1 MSFLIW
7 PNPWQGGSDTVPGK
21 SKGKGSMSLSGS
33 MDSYQVVYVKENVS
47 VYPTQHA
54 RERISGRL
62 RLIKQDPSL
71 FMVQGTL
78 DHILTSFWQGTQELL
93 DSTVHLY
100 NSFKECSAASQCN
113 EMGDFGSL
121 FCLFEWLSEWVL
133 HIVLS
138 CISGKSRFSSHIVDF
153 KLFWPQFI

>member
-1 MSFLIW
+1 MRGKTALTADNADFVDDVDYAAVSQSAS
-7 PNPWQGGSDTVPGK
+7 PSAATTAKGGSDAIPGK

-78 DHILTSFWQGTQELL
+78 DHILTTF
-93 DSTVHLY
+93 
-100 NSFKECSAASQCN
+100 
-113 EMGDFGSL
+113 
-121 FCLFEWLSEWVL
+121 
-133 HIVLS
+133 
-138 CISGKSRFSSHIVDF
+138 
-153 KLFWPQFI
+153 